1 MEFLRHSSVLP
12 VPLNIIPTPSFL
24 ILKFKRIF
32 FYNDYKKRKAEKLN
46 KKFQNSVTN
55 NSASI
60 RKEEDLSYKVKNA
73 LFEVN
78 ELF

>member
-1 MEFLRHSSVLP
+1 MEFLKDASVLP

-24 ILKFKRIF
+24 FEIFKRIF

-78 ELF
+78 GLF